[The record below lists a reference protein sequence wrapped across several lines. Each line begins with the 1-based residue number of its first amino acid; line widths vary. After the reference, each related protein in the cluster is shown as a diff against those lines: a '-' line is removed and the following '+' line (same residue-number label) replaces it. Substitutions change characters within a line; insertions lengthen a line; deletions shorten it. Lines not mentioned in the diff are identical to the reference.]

1 MTRTRKQPLDFRVEE
16 VSYVMQR
23 WLANDSCSLVGVG
36 SVGKTNLLQHLADPD
51 VQAHYMEI
59 TDTALFKA
67 MVIDPNLLVP
77 ISDEDNI
84 AVRCWSGYELL
95 MHRLY
100 MAFHPF
106 ELLGEDARHFS
117 NAYAALQ
124 DGTNPLY
131 ASMGLRY
138 LEIGLEFFMQ
148 RGVSIVFMFDEFEEM
163 LRQMPVKFFLT
174 LRGLRDV
181 NKKQLKFLTFTRTPL
196 NELVDQMGISRI
208 DIEPFIELFHD
219 NVLYVGPYNETD
231 AYRMVENLMR
241 RRRRQ
246 YSADVVNFVV
256 EASGGYA
263 GLLRSIFHS
272 LESLEGRNLV
282 VDDDTLSH
290 LLHKRAIREECETL
304 WGSLLPNEKQVLKMV
319 AGLMQYESTVA
330 TERAVNMLIPKRLLR
345 LDKAQGRL
353 YIQPPIF
360 AAFVRTNP
368 D

>member
-1 MTRTRKQPLDFRVEE
+1 
-16 VSYVMQR
+16 
-23 WLANDSCSLVGVG
+23 
-36 SVGKTNLLQHLADPD
+36 
-51 VQAHYMEI
+51 
-59 TDTALFKA
+59 
-67 MVIDPNLLVP
+67 
-77 ISDEDNI
+77 
-84 AVRCWSGYELL
+84 